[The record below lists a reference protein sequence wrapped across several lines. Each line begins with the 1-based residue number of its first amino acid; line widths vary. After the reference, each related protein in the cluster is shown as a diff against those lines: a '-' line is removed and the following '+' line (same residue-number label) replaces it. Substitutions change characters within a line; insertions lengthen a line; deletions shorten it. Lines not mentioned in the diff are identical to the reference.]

1 MDTSSCMRMRCAN
14 YEAKDKAKRLENKA
28 KDEAKVAENQR
39 KIFERTLQVQMVN
52 KNHVDSESWV
62 LELMY
67 LSPTFLLSS
76 TYVPIRLACAKFD
89 DNNTQEKKFFNSV
102 KEKKLT
108 VDLSFSKAQKN
119 EFSMD

>member
-1 MDTSSCMRMRCAN
+1 MRMWGAK

-52 KNHVDSESWV
+52 KNNVDSESWV
-62 LELMY
+62 LEMMY

-76 TYVPIRLACAKFD
+76 TYVSVPIQLARAKFD
-89 DNNTQEKKFFNSV
+89 DNNTQEKKFFNFA
-102 KEKKLT
+102 KEKKIT
-108 VDLSFSKAQKN
+108 FDLLFGKAQKN

>member
-1 MDTSSCMRMRCAN
+1 MRMWGAK

-52 KNHVDSESWV
+52 KNNVDSESWV
-62 LELMY
+62 LEMMY

-76 TYVPIRLACAKFD
+76 TYV
-89 DNNTQEKKFFNSV
+89 SV
-102 KEKKLT
+102 PNLY
-108 VDLSFSKAQKN
+108 D
-119 EFSMD
+119 

>member
-1 MDTSSCMRMRCAN
+1 MNVRTIIDTSSCMRMWGAK

-52 KNHVDSESWV
+52 KNNVDSESWV
-62 LELMY
+62 LEMMY

-76 TYVPIRLACAKFD
+76 TYV
-89 DNNTQEKKFFNSV
+89 SV
-102 KEKKLT
+102 PNLY
-108 VDLSFSKAQKN
+108 D
-119 EFSMD
+119 